1 MGTING
7 PDFSPED
14 VPILAIMAMLE
25 IGLFVVLGVFFS
37 LVLWRYPTLFPDDT
51 EGEPTEAKDLLNSL

>member
-7 PDFSPED
+7 PDFSAED

-37 LVLWRYPTLFPDDT
+37 LVLWRYPTLLPDDD
-51 EGEPTEAKDLLNSL
+51 GEPTEAKDLLNSL